1 MMKPLVSK
9 GLVAVS
15 QVITTSELK
24 AYKRKTSYLN
34 FTQKSELIV
43 ILNIVCCVVGGIHLR
58 EVLYIGK
65 L

>member
-1 MMKPLVSK
+1 MVKPLVSK
-9 GLVAVS
+9 DLVAVS
-15 QVITTSELK
+15 QVITTSTLK
-24 AYKRKTSYLN
+24 AYKRKASYPH

-43 ILNIVCCVVGGIHLR
+43 ILNIVCYVVSGIHLG